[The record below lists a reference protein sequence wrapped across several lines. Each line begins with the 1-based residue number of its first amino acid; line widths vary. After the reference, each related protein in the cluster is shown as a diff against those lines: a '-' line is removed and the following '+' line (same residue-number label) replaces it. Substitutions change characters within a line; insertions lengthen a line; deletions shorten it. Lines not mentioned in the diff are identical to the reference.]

1 MGQRSK
7 PFQQADAG
15 GRMND
20 RLPWFRCYPAR
31 LLGALAA
38 LEPDEQLVYVTTLLR
53 IYETGGPITDDD
65 RVLARR
71 TGLER
76 ARVAAAMAR
85 LFELGKLVQTE
96 VVGAYINPVALEE
109 IEASKS
115 KIETQSEHQS
125 KRAKAR
131 WGKAQVKQQ
140 IDDAGGIAPV
150 LFGMPEN
157 ADLDSEEEEEEEKEK
172 KDSGVVAAAT
182 RPQIVNDPF
191 EKFWAA
197 YPQRKGANPRKPAK
211 DKFERLVRD
220 GADPNEITRA
230 AKRYTVAL
238 AAEQKI
244 DTVYVA
250 QAVTWLNQERW
261 RDDMPKPAPAQEDS
275 PFDGKFFAPI
285 DSTQWQAWNRYKLTH
300 GDHRG
305 ATSAPNLPGSN
316 GRRGW
321 YFDDEYPPGYDPPK
335 QRSDQQ
341 QPQPTQ

>member
-1 MGQRSK
+1 
-7 PFQQADAG
+7 
-15 GRMND
+15 MND
-20 RLPWFRCYPAR
+20 RLPWFHCYPAK
-31 LLGALAA
+31 LLGALGA
-38 LEPDEQLVYVTTLLR
+38 LESDEQLVYVTTLLR

-71 TGLER
+71 TALSREQ
-76 ARVAAAMAR
+76 VAAAMAR
-85 LFELGKLVQTE
+85 LFELGKLVKTDDA
-96 VVGAYINPVALEE
+96 GGYINPVALEE
-109 IEASKS
+109 IEASKR

-125 KRAKAR
+125 KRAKSR
-131 WGKAQVKQQ
+131 WEKTQIKQQ

-157 ADLDSEEEEEEEKEK
+157 ADLDLDSEEEKEK

-191 EKFWAA
+191 EKFWDA

-211 DKFERLVRD
+211 EKFEKLVRD
-220 GADPNEITRA
+220 GADPNEIIRA

-238 AAEQKI
+238 ASEQKI

-285 DSTQWQAWNRYKLTH
+285 DSTQWQAWHRYLLTH
-300 GDHRG
+300 GTHRG

-321 YFDDEYPPGYDPPK
+321 YFDEEYPPGYDPPK
-335 QRSDQQ
+335 PRSEQIQ